1 MIKIELNNFNISN
14 ELPFILI
21 AGPCVIE
28 NENHSLLMAEKIK
41 KICDKLNINFIY
53 KSSFDKANR
62 SSIESKRGIGINEA
76 VKIFHKIILLQIIQS

>member
-53 KSSFDKANR
+53 KSSFD
-62 SSIESKRGIGINEA
+62 
-76 VKIFHKIILLQIIQS
+76 